1 MAYKLE
7 FSKRFDKQFSKLDK
21 STQRYLFNWLIKN
34 VDNVENPRYSGKS
47 LTGNKTGLW
56 RYRIGVRSGHIVY
69 DGPTDK
75 ITKEILDEV
84 YNGKAIPT
92 SKDDAQ
98 EVAGK

>member
-47 LTGNKTGLW
+47 LTGN
-56 RYRIGVRSGHIVY
+56 RIGNYRVIADINDGRCVILALEVGHR
-69 DGPTDK
+69 
-75 ITKEILDEV
+75 
-84 YNGKAIPT
+84 
-92 SKDDAQ
+92 KDIY
-98 EVAGK
+98 K